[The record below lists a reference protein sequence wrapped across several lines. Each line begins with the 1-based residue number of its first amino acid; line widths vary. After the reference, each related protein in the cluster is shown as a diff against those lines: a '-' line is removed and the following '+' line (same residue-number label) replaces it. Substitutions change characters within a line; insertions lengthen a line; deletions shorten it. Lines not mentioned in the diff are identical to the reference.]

1 MSSLRESPGKS
12 RFKLID
18 WLIYNSPTIIISSL
32 ISILFLSNSLYEKDQ
47 HYKEEIKLRTYIV
60 ALEIEN
66 EEMAAGWDFQ
76 HNLIIE
82 QSRYIHK
89 IESKLTEAAM
99 IINDL
104 LRRIKPSK
112 EPIDPD
118 KWTYSIKEDSP
129 PIYVGK

>member
-1 MSSLRESPGKS
+1 MSSLRESLRKVW
-12 RFKLID
+12 FKLSD
-18 WLIYNSPTIIISSL
+18 WVVCNSPTIIISLL
-32 ISILFLSNSLYEKDQ
+32 ISILFLSASLYERDR
-47 HYKEEIKLRTYIV
+47 HYKEELKLRTYIV

-66 EEMAAGWDFQ
+66 DELSSGWELH

-82 QSRYIHK
+82 QSRYIQK
-89 IESKLTEAAM
+89 IEAKLTEAAM

-104 LRRIKPSK
+104 LRRIKPPK

-118 KWTYSIKEDSP
+118 KWTTATQDIPP